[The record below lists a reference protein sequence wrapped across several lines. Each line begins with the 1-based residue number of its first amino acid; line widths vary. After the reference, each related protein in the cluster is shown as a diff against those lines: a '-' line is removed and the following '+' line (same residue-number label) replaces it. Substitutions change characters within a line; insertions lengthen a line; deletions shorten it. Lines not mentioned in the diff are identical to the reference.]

1 MARVELWFVNE
12 GVDDEMG
19 SIDRLVVKIFVESF
33 EDSLLDV
40 EVSIE
45 SLDV

>member
-1 MARVELWFVNE
+1 MTRVEFGFVDE

-33 EDSLLDV
+33 ENSTFDV